1 MDLRQ
6 GQKYTIR
13 IAGGRLPFAWGKT
26 LNRRMYDFDVAVIGG
41 GPAGSSAAS
50 ELARRGRRVV
60 LIEKD
65 EFPRFHI
72 GESLLASVN
81 RALDRLGLTEEVRTA
96 GFQKKYGATFLTGDG
111 EIERYA
117 DFGNCSEVERPQTY
131 QVPREKFD
139 HLLRD
144 AARRAGAEIRQP
156 QRVTEVSF
164 DRDGVTLTTQ
174 PSDRRGPSDTG
185 PSDTSAFRVQ
195 AVIDAS
201 GRAGV
206 VQRKLALRMDEP
218 ALANIAVF
226 AHYSG
231 VPHQEGRRSGD
242 IRIVSRLDLGWF
254 WLIPISD
261 ELMSVGVV
269 LPRAAFEALCALVP
283 RNDHEAILARAIAQT
298 PAVAALL
305 RDTKREWPVRVEKDY
320 SYGVKSYVGDR
331 FLLAGDA
338 GSFLDPVFSTGV
350 AIALESGLEA
360 AEALDSALTRGQLGA
375 SSFRAYSRVQA
386 RRYRTFRRFVVAF
399 YSKSFRDLFFQGQS
413 ESPFF
418 VAVVTFL
425 AGIWRPSL
433 KTRFMVRLFLV
444 LVKVQARYPLVPRI
458 EVGGIREEA
467 V

>member
-1 MDLRQ
+1 
-6 GQKYTIR
+6 
-13 IAGGRLPFAWGKT
+13 
-26 LNRRMYDFDVAVIGG
+26 MYDFDVAVIGG

-81 RALDRLGLTEEVRTA
+81 RTLERLGLTEEVRAA

-139 HLLRD
+139 HLLLE
-144 AARRAGAEIRQP
+144 AARRAGVEIHQP
-156 QRVTEVSF
+156 HRVTEVSF
-164 DRDGVTLTTQ
+164 DRDGVTLKTV
-174 PSDRRGPSDTG
+174 SSAHDGKALSHSSEREGPSIK
-185 PSDTSAFRVQ
+185 AQ

-206 VQRKLALRMDEP
+206 VQRKLSLRMDEP

-261 ELMSVGVV
+261 DLMSVGVV
-269 LPRAAFEALCALVP
+269 LPRAAFEALCELVP
-283 RNDHEAILARAIAQT
+283 RHDHEAILARAIAQT

-305 RDTKREWPVRVEKDY
+305 RDAKREWPVRVEKDY

-375 SSFRAYSRVQA
+375 SSFRAYSRMQA
-386 RRYRTFRRFVVAF
+386 KRYRTFRRFVVAF
-399 YSKSFRDLFFQGQS
+399 YSKSFRDLFFQGQDK
-413 ESPFF
+413 SPFF

-444 LVKVQARYPLVPRI
+444 LVKVQAYYPLVPRI
-458 EVGGIREEA
+458 EVGGIQEESA
-467 V
+467 